1 MAKHQSQPVEE
12 NQQRRFRRHRARAKG
27 RLEDRQAA
35 EVRRVEG
42 LGVVNAHAAGIDI
55 GSFSHWVCVGA
66 GAA

>member
-1 MAKHQSQPVEE
+1 MAKHPSQPVEE
-12 NQQRRFRRHRARAKG
+12 NQPRRFRRRRARAKG

-55 GSFSHWVCVGA
+55 G
-66 GAA
+66 